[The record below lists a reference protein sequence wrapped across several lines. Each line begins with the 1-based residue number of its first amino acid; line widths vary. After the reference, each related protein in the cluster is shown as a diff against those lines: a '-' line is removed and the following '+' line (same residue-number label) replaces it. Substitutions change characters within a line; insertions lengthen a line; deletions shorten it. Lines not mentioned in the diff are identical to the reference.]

1 MRRCFQCGAPTAAS
15 GLTRVGDGEFCAR
28 CFGEL
33 LNAEAGP
40 RAAAESPAP
49 VPRREEPVPA
59 APARATCLVCERD
72 MDGEPAVAF
81 LGGEICAGCSAEM
94 AAELRAAPP
103 SSKPGETQPAAPSS
117 RKGAPEPSPV
127 FTPGSGVT
135 TCAGCERPM
144 PGPGSYRVL
153 RGKPYCPGCLPFFA
167 RLAPEVYEAEP
178 ASNASNASGFAAAG
192 PALAPPPAAPPAVAH
207 ENSLA
212 ARRRCV
218 PECDCCRRGL
228 DASAEVREGF
238 ELCSACLG
246 SDAELALLVAQA
258 RHRRALERLRS
269 KLEGDT

>member
-1 MRRCFQCGAPTAAS
+1 MRRCFQCGAPTATS

-33 LNAEAGP
+33 LSAEPEP
-40 RAAAESPAP
+40 RAAAEGPTP
-49 VPRREEPVPA
+49 VPQREEPVPA
-59 APARATCLVCERD
+59 APARTTCLVCERD

-103 SSKPGETQPAAPSS
+103 SSKPGETQPAPSS
-117 RKGAPEPSPV
+117 GKVGPEPSPV
-127 FTPGSGVT
+127 FTPGSGVA

-153 RGKPYCPGCLPFFA
+153 RGKPYCSGCLPFFA

-178 ASNASNASGFAAAG
+178 ASNASNASGLAG
-192 PALAPPPAAPPAVAH
+192 ASPAMAPPAAVAQ
-207 ENSLA
+207 EVGLTG
-212 ARRRCV
+212 RRRCV